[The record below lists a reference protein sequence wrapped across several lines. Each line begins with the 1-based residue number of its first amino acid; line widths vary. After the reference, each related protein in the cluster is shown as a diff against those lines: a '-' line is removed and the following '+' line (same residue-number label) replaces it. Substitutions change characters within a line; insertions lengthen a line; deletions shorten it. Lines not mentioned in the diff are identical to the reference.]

1 MANEVKVPDI
11 GDFKDVPIIEIH
23 VKEGDAINAED
34 PLVTLES
41 DKATMDVPA
50 PSGGT
55 VERLLV
61 KVGDRVSAGSPIL
74 LFQAGDGA
82 MTQPPSLITQQ
93 EPPPTSQPVT
103 AAPAPAR
110 ESAVAPAPAA
120 PVDRVPAADFG
131 QVHAS
136 PSVRRIA
143 RELTVDLTKIKGTGE
158 KGRITKEDVI
168 AFLKGPS

>member
-23 VKEGDAINAED
+23 VKEGDAIDAED

-74 LFQAGDGA
+74 LLQAGDGA
-82 MTQPPSLITQQ
+82 MTQPPSLISQQ
-93 EPPPTSQPVT
+93 EPPPTPQPVT
-103 AAPAPAR
+103 AAPAPAG
-110 ESAVAPAPAA
+110 ESAVAPAPA
-120 PVDRVPAADFG
+120 
-131 QVHAS
+131 
-136 PSVRRIA
+136 
-143 RELTVDLTKIKGTGE
+143 
-158 KGRITKEDVI
+158 
-168 AFLKGPS
+168 